1 MNFQEEDE
9 NIKNDIEI
17 NLLHSAEADSVEAMM
32 DLAVYGLAAM
42 VAKHNRTHSEQIV
55 LQVIAGH
62 VRKLWAALPETK
74 SLVQTGKIYR
84 RLEDLILKTYLM
96 DQ

>member
-62 VRKLWAALPETK
+62 VRKLLAALPETK

-84 RLEDLILKTYLM
+84 RLEDLIFKTYLM

>member
-1 MNFQEEDE
+1 MNFQEENE

-17 NLLHSAEADSVEAMM
+17 NLLHSVEADSVEAIM
-32 DLAVYGLAAM
+32 DLAGYGLAAM
-42 VAKHNRTHSEQIV
+42 VAKHNKTRGEQIL

-62 VRKLWAALPETK
+62 MRKLLAALPETK

-84 RLEDLILKTYLM
+84 RLEDLIFKTYLPE
-96 DQ
+96 Q

>member
-1 MNFQEEDE
+1 MNILEENE

-17 NLLHSAEADSVEAMM
+17 NLLHSAEADSVEAIM

-42 VAKHNRTHSEQIV
+42 VAKRNKTHGEQIV

-62 VRKLWAALPETK
+62 IRKLLAALPETE

-84 RLEDLILKTYLM
+84 QLEDLIFKTYLPE
-96 DQ
+96 Q

>member
-1 MNFQEEDE
+1 MNFQEENE

-42 VAKHNRTHSEQIV
+42 VVKHNKTRGEQLV
-55 LQVIAGH
+55 LQAIAGH
-62 VRKLWAALPETK
+62 MRKLLVALPETE
-74 SLVQTGKIYR
+74 SLVQTGKVYR
-84 RLEDLILKTYLM
+84 RLEDLIFKTYLPE
-96 DQ
+96 Q